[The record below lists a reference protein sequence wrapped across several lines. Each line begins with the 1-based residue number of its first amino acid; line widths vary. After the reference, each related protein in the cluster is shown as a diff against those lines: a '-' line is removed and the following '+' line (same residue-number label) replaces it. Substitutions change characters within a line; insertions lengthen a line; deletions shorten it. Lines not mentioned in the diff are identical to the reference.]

1 MRIRK
6 NRTSS
11 RMVPE
16 FCVAHDSA
24 FAKLGGFRALDPA
37 DSGESPQLE
46 SSARIGKSSL
56 DAGKVHGDVIT
67 AQASPENGCSPIRIR
82 DFVLAHGENATGRC
96 KNVNQQST
104 SENPSESPSRN
115 QQANG
120 SDNSD
125 GGRATDSSDK
135 TSSRQRSHGKPPKP
149 APVTRNKVKSGSSS
163 KATAKRRKSDQE
175 DPAES
180 EITCDSP
187 QKLKTMSV
195 TGNGSGVAIAA
206 GRRKRHRSKME
217 PDSSNMPQKGSRAKS
232 KSEGYAEDE
241 ACEPAEAADME
252 VSSSGNTEK
261 KLKVQEEDRD
271 TGGKDKSP
279 ASSSFPPGWSYRG
292 LAQIA
297 EQDKPPQGKQCG
309 RTDGRS
315 WRCPL
320 KVQEGSTLCEHH
332 LSKFR
337 LKKLSKESKRQQL
350 SNRRRQRQQQ
360 PQPQKLEEEEEQQEK
375 EQQQEQEREPDGPNS
390 TSGHEENEIEQ
401 NSQIPATTEHD
412 APTRSRRK
420 KRTVKLSVL

>member
-16 FCVAHDSA
+16 FCLAHDSA
-24 FAKLGGFRALDPA
+24 FAKLGGLRALDPA
-37 DSGESPQLE
+37 DSGEFPQLE

-56 DAGKVHGDVIT
+56 DAGKVHQDVIT
-67 AQASPENGCSPIRIR
+67 TQDSLENVCTSVRIR
-82 DFVLAHGENATGRC
+82 EFVLAHGENATGRF
-96 KNVNQQST
+96 KNANQQST

-115 QQANG
+115 QQAYG
-120 SDNSD
+120 SDSD

-135 TSSRQRSHGKPPKP
+135 TSSRQRSHGKPPRP
-149 APVTRNKVKSGSSS
+149 APVTRNKVNSGSSS

-195 TGNGSGVAIAA
+195 TGNGSGVAA

-217 PDSSNMPQKGSRAKS
+217 PDSSNMPQKGSSAKS
-232 KSEGYAEDE
+232 KSEGYAEDD

-252 VSSSGNTEK
+252 VSSSGTTER
-261 KLKVQEEDRD
+261 KLKVQEANRD
-271 TGGKDKSP
+271 TGGRDKSA

-297 EQDKPPQGKQCG
+297 EHDKPPQGKQCG

-337 LKKLSKESKRQQL
+337 LKKLRKESKRQQL
-350 SNRRRQRQQQ
+350 SNRRRQQQQ
-360 PQPQKLEEEEEQQEK
+360 PPPPPQKLEEEEQQEK
-375 EQQQEQEREPDGPNS
+375 EQQEQEREPHGPNS
-390 TSGHEENEIEQ
+390 TSDHEENEIGI